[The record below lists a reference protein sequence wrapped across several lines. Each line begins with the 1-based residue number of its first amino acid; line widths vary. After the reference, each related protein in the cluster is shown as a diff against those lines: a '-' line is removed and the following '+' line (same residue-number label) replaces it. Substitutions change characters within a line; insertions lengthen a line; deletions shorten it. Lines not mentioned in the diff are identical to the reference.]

1 MSRTMQNNNNSKLQR
16 EQIEITLNKLNSLK
30 SQVVRL
36 RIKCEKLRLETE
48 KNKKNICELCEK
60 SILKD
65 EKVTFKNT
73 SKKITNHFHKSC
85 FEILVAWLN

>member
-1 MSRTMQNNNNSKLQR
+1 MNRTMQKENNSKLNK

-30 SQVVRL
+30 RQVVRL

-48 KNKKNICELCEK
+48 KNKKNICEFCEK

-73 SKKITNHFHKSC
+73 SKKITNHFT
-85 FEILVAWLN
+85 